1 MKKTKETRGKGGQV
15 ILEPKKGSKGQP
27 SGKEP
32 DDKKEEVKVD
42 GSTSEPE
49 E

>member
-1 MKKTKETRGKGGQV
+1 MKKTKETRGKGGQI

-32 DDKKEEVKVD
+32 GEDKKEEVKAN
-42 GSTSEPE
+42 G
-49 E
+49 